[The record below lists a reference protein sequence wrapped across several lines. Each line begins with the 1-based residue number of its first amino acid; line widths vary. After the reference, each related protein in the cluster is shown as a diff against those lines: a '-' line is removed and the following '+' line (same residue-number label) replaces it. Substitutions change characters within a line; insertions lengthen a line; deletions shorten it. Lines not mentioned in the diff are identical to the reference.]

1 MKLYKQIIEDSG
13 VSADPLLIAES
24 ESIDNLKKE
33 AQKLAAIDGCIEY
46 AWLSGSDS
54 NPPYQF
60 PYELT
65 ANDVYRFVI
74 REW

>member
-1 MKLYKQIIEDSG
+1 MKLYKQIIEG
-13 VSADPLLIAES
+13 CAASAEPLLIAES
-24 ESIDNLKKE
+24 ESIDDLRKE
-33 AQKLAAIDGCIEY
+33 AQKLAAIDGCIEF

-65 ANDVYRFVI
+65 VNDTYRFVI